1 MANIFDYIFWRGD
14 LGLEQQPFNELD
26 GLVLCRLSYLPCD
39 GLLGDEPM
47 SLSELAAALRAE
59 PELEQRLIRLDDIRL
74 LEQTAA
80 SPRFHGIRAYNYV
93 NQIELESQTQFSA
106 ISYILDDGRHFIAF
120 RGTDTTLV
128 GWKED
133 FNMAFICP
141 VPAQLAAVDYL
152 RRTAESTAANL
163 ILGGHSKGGNLAV
176 YAGAFCP
183 EALQERIELVYNFDG
198 PGFDQKVLD
207 QPGYDAI
214 CPRVRTFV
222 PQSSVVGMLLGHEE
236 EYTVVHSQESGLPQ
250 HNIYTWDVERDKLS
264 YLDTVTRGSR
274 FIDRTLK
281 DWLAGMSVEQRAM
294 LVDTV
299 YDAMQR
305 SGARTVPELKEKWF
319 GSARAL
325 LRAAR
330 SLDEDDRRCVMSM
343 LRLLMHSAL
352 GELSSYGSEEKLG
365 VGN

>member
-14 LGLEQQPFNELD
+14 LDFDFQPFNELD

-39 GLLGDEPM
+39 GVLGSEPM
-47 SLSELAAALRAE
+47 TLPELYAALEAQLDIE
-59 PELEQRLIRLDDIRL
+59 SRLIRPDDIRL
-74 LEQTAA
+74 LAEA
-80 SPRFHGIRAYNYV
+80 SASKRFCGIRAYNYV
-93 NQIELESQTQFSA
+93 NQIDFESQTQFSA
-106 ISYILDDGRHFIAF
+106 VCYILADGRRFIAF

-141 VPAQLAAVDYL
+141 VPAQLTAVKYLKHAA
-152 RRTAESTAANL
+152 AESRAPL

-183 EALQERIELVYNFDG
+183 PAVQERVELIYNFDG
-198 PGFDQKVLD
+198 PGFDQKILD
-207 QPGYDAI
+207 TPGYDAI

-236 EYTVVHSQESGLPQ
+236 QYTVVHSQESGLTQ
-250 HNIYTWDVERDKLS
+250 HNIYTWDVERETLK

-281 DWLAGMSVEQRAM
+281 DWLAAMSMEQRAV

-299 YDAMQR
+299 YEAMQR
-305 SGARTVPELKEKWF
+305 TGARTVPELKANWF
-319 GSARAL
+319 GSTRAII
-325 LRAAR
+325 RAAGA
-330 SLDEDDRRCVMSM
+330 LPEDDRKMM
-343 LRLLMHSAL
+343 LKTLRLLMQSAVS
-352 GELSSYGSEEKLG
+352 GLSGTYEEEKTG
-365 VGN
+365 VGV

>member
-14 LGLEQQPFNELD
+14 LDLEQQPFNELD

-47 SLSELAAALRAE
+47 SLSELAAALRAQ
-59 PELEQRLIRLDDIRL
+59 PGIEQQLIRPDDIRL
-74 LEQTAA
+74 LESTAA
-80 SPRFHGIRAYNYV
+80 SERFREIRAYNYV
-93 NQIELESQTQFSA
+93 NQIDVNSQTQFSA
-106 ISYILDDGRHFIAF
+106 ISYILNDGRRFVAF

-141 VPAQLAAVDYL
+141 VPAQLTAVDYL
-152 RRTAESTAANL
+152 GSVAAGTDGTL

-183 EALQERIELVYNFDG
+183 EDVQARIELVYNFDG

-207 QPGYDAI
+207 QQGYDAI

-236 EYTVVHSQESGLPQ
+236 EYTVVHSQESGLTQ
-250 HNIYTWDVERDKLS
+250 HNIYTWDVEREHLS

-281 DWLAGMSVEQRAM
+281 DWLAGMSVEQRAV

-299 YDAMQR
+299 YDVMQR
-305 SGARTVPELKEKWF
+305 TGAKTVPELKAKWF
-319 GSARAL
+319 GSTKAVI
-325 LRAAR
+325 RAAR
-330 SLDEDDRRCVMSM
+330 TLRDDDRRCVMSM

-352 GELSSYGSEEKLG
+352 GELSASYGDEKLG
-365 VGN
+365 VGS